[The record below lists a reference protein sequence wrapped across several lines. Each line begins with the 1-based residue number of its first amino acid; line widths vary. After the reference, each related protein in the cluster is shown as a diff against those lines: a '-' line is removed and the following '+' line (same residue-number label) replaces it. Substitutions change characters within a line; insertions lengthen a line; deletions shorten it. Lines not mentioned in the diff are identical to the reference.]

1 MKKALIFLI
10 LLVLCGM
17 FFLADLVLGSF
28 YIPFGELFE
37 SHNSIYYEI
46 LCNFRFPKAITAIVT
61 GAAISLSGLLMQTLF
76 RNPLAGPYVLGV
88 SSGAGLGVAIY
99 ILASSFV
106 PTMLL
111 QSGWGLV
118 IAAIVGAS
126 FVLSLVLLVS
136 FRVKNA
142 VSLLLI
148 GLMFGQIAGAIVSL
162 LQSVSDP
169 DSLKLYIT
177 WTFGDLSAVSWKYM
191 QVMSPIVIIGFLLAF
206 SIQKPLDGLL
216 LGENYAKGLGVSI
229 SKTRLII
236 IVSIT
241 LLAGSITAFTGP
253 IAFIG
258 IAVPH
263 IARGIFRTSSHRV
276 LIPATMLV
284 GAVLLLMC
292 DIITQLPSLTTLPIN
307 AVSAVIGA
315 PIIIWIILKNRSRA

>member
-1 MKKALIFLI
+1 MKKALIFVI
-10 LLVLCGM
+10 LLVVCGL
-17 FFLADLVLGSF
+17 FFLADLLLGSVR
-28 YIPFGELFE
+28 IPFAELFE
-37 SHNSIYYEI
+37 NDYSIYHEI
-46 LCNFRFPKAITAIVT
+46 LYNFRLPKAITAVVT

-99 ILASSFV
+99 ILASAFV
-106 PTMLL
+106 PALLL

-118 IAAIVGAS
+118 VSAIIGAAV
-126 FVLSLVLLVS
+126 VLSLVLLVS
-136 FRVKNA
+136 FKVKNA
-142 VSLLLI
+142 VSLLLV

-191 QVMSPIVIIGFLLAF
+191 QAMLPIVFIGFLLAF
-206 SIQKPLDGLL
+206 SVQKPLDGLL
-216 LGENYAKGLGVSI
+216 LGENYARGLGI
-229 SKTRLII
+229 SVIKTRVVI

-241 LLAGSITAFTGP
+241 LLAGAITAFTGP

-263 IARGIFRTSSHRV
+263 IARGIFRTSAHRII
-276 LIPATMLV
+276 IPATMLV
-284 GAVLLLMC
+284 GSVLLLLC
-292 DIITQLPSLTTLPIN
+292 DIVSQLPQQTPLPIN
-307 AVSAVIGA
+307 SVSAMIGA
-315 PIIIWIILKNRSRA
+315 PIIIWIILKNRARA

>member
-1 MKKALIFLI
+1 MRKALIFVI
-10 LLVLCGM
+10 LLVLCGL
-17 FFLADLVLGSF
+17 FFLADLILGSIH
-28 YIPFGELFE
+28 IPFQELFE
-37 SHNSIYYEI
+37 VNRSIYHEI
-46 LCNFRFPKAITAIVT
+46 LYNFRLPKAITAVVT

-88 SSGAGLGVAIY
+88 SSGAGLGVAVY
-99 ILASSFV
+99 ILASAFV
-106 PTMLL
+106 PTLLL

-118 IAAIVGAS
+118 VSAIIGAAV
-126 FVLSLVLLVS
+126 VLTLVLLVS
-136 FRVKNA
+136 FKVKNA

-191 QVMSPIVIIGFLLAF
+191 QVMLPIVFVGFLLAF

-229 SKTRLII
+229 IKTRVTI
-236 IVSIT
+236 IVAIT
-241 LLAGSITAFTGP
+241 LLAGAITAFTGP

-263 IARGIFRTSSHRV
+263 IARGIFRTSTHRII
-276 LIPATMLV
+276 IPATMLV
-284 GAVLLLMC
+284 GSVLLLLC
-292 DIITQLPSLTTLPIN
+292 DIVTQLPQHTPLPIN
-307 AVSAVIGA
+307 SVSAMIGA
-315 PIIIWIILKNRSRA
+315 PIIIWIILKNRARV

>member
-17 FFLADLVLGSF
+17 FFLADLVLGSI

-241 LLAGSITAFTGP
+241 LLAGAITAFTGP

-292 DIITQLPSLTTLPIN
+292 DIITQLPSHTPLPIN

>member
-292 DIITQLPSLTTLPIN
+292 DIITQLPSLTPLPIN